1 MSTYKGSPELSHP
14 KTATRIHKVRE
25 LVTTLHGIPYRL
37 IVEGGQTRSCGYER
51 AAIFQGNTHRVAL
64 GVYRWLNRP
73 WQRFSGEEATIAALK
88 QLRFGKD
95 LEDVF
100 LLRAKAMDEAEAEK
114 VFNDFQAAYNKL
126 TDKGRELLAKSG
138 AEVHDLEDAKTLTV
152 MMGLGALFGL

>member
-1 MSTYKGSPELSHP
+1 MSYKGNPELNHP
-14 KTATRIHKVRE
+14 KTATHIHKVRE
-25 LVTTLHGIPYRL
+25 LATTLHGIPYRL

-51 AAIFQGNTHRVAL
+51 AAIFRGDNCRVAL

-73 WQRFSGEEATIAALK
+73 WQSFSGEEATKAALK

-100 LLRAKAMDEAEAEK
+100 LLRAKAMDKAEAEK
-114 VFNDFQAAYNKL
+114 VFSDFQSAYSKL

-138 AEVHDLEDAKTLTV
+138 AEINDLDDAKALTA
-152 MMGLGALFGL
+152 MMGLGVLLGL